1 MKLKT
6 TPLIAALITAL
17 AADVAL
23 ADTTNITIEVEA
35 SLAPNAFGSPSY
47 APYVNNAIQ
56 GLYLG
61 VSSFGT
67 VGMPD
72 YYQRITGPISVKDN
86 IVTGFSS
93 WHGTAPGS
101 TFGAPFANELGN
113 RVLFGIDI
121 RGNGSLI
128 SIDQLSFNA
137 TSSDGNSLG
146 FGFPIGSY
154 NYSLDYRGLQYGTDG
169 IRGTGDDIWITSG
182 PSSQQVDEIIGRGS
196 GNAWAVYGTDPG
208 ATDQDKI
215 DLMAASIIDNPM
227 GFTGTYSLG
236 GFQGSDTVT
245 LLPTIPEPSSFALA
259 GIGLAGLL
267 MVRRFRAQAS

>member
-6 TPLIAALITAL
+6 IPLIAALATAL
-17 AADVAL
+17 TVDVAI
-23 ADTTNITIEVEA
+23 ADITGDVEA

-47 APYVNNAIQ
+47 GSYVGNAIQ

-67 VGMPD
+67 VGLPD
-72 YYQRITGPISVKDN
+72 YYQQISGPISVKDN

-93 WHGTAPGS
+93 WRGTAPGS
-101 TFGAPFANELGN
+101 VYGAPFANELGN
-113 RVLFGIDI
+113 RVLFGVDI

-128 SIDQLSFNA
+128 SIDQLSFTA
-137 TSSDGNSLG
+137 ASSDGNSLG

-169 IRGTGDDIWITSG
+169 IRGTGDDVWITSG

-196 GNAWAVYGTDPG
+196 GNAWAVYETDPG

-215 DLMAASIIDNPM
+215 DLMAASIADNPM
-227 GFTGTYSLG
+227 GFSGTYKLG
-236 GFQGSDTVT
+236 GFEGSATVT
-245 LLPTIPEPSSFALA
+245 ILPTVPEPSTFALA
-259 GIGLAGLL
+259 GLGLLGLL
-267 MVRRFRAQAS
+267 MVKRSRTQAS